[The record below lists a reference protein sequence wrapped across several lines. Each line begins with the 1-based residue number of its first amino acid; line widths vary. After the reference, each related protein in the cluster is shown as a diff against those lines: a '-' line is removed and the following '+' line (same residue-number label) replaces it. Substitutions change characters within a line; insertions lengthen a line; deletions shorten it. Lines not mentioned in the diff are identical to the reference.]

1 MATTNFTLFVEIIF
15 NHITLTQ
22 TMKNW
27 IEKCPIYY
35 LDQNF
40 NSRVS
45 SLLKPKIILSCSI
58 LFIKSYEEIEII
70 RCDKS

>member
-27 IEKCPIYY
+27 IE
-35 LDQNF
+35 NA
-40 NSRVS
+40 
-45 SLLKPKIILSCSI
+45 
-58 LFIKSYEEIEII
+58 LFIIQIKI
-70 RCDKS
+70 